1 MNITTENTDSIKK
14 TTVKDLFKKF
24 SSSEQ
29 GLSASEAKER
39 LQKYGYNEISEKK
52 VNPIIKFL
60 SYFWGPIPWMIEIA
74 SILSAESIKYW
85 IIEK

>member
-39 LQKYGYNEISEKK
+39 LQKYGYNEISEKR
-52 VNPIIKFL
+52 VSPIIKFL
-60 SYFWGPIPWMIEIA
+60 SYFWGPIPWMIKIA
-74 SILSAESIKYW
+74 SILSAEPIKYW